1 MHRDRGVEVGKLEG
15 GTGDQEGGVDL
26 ISPPAFAFSLLF
38 LFVFVFV
45 FSLVFLFVF
54 LIVRGED
61 IHSLSHLPWVSQ
73 LVCVRDEVE

>member
-1 MHRDRGVEVGKLEG
+1 MHRDGGVKVGELEG
-15 GTGDQEGGVDL
+15 GAGDQEGGVDL
-26 ISPPAFAFSLLF
+26 ISPPAFAFSLVF
-38 LFVFVFV
+38 LFVFV